1 MLNLVGRYEVQAR
14 IGEGAMADVYRA
26 YDPSINRVLA
36 IKVLKAEFRQNRHY
50 AARFL
55 REAKAAGA
63 LSHPNIVTIYDVGEV
78 DGYPYIA
85 MELLDGEPLDK
96 AAQRI
101 GQFPVEDVLAIGSQL
116 GEALKYA
123 HGVGV
128 VHRDIKPSNIM
139 LASDGRSIKIL
150 DFGIARV
157 AEADTE
163 AETLKTQIG
172 QVVGTPRYMSPEQAL
187 GGAVDGRSDLFSS
200 GVVLYELIT
209 GQRAFAGKSA
219 ATLAL
224 QITQHDPRPIGELAP
239 DCPRGLEF
247 IIGKLLAK
255 KPEKRFAHG
264 GELAAALRKEQ
275 DAYAAVIAETDRGHR
290 NLPLQARLT
299 LVMAAIT
306 SVVLLAAVGL
316 VLNRQ
321 DKAMQEM
328 VLTSGT
334 AITSFVASNAA
345 LTAADNAGL
354 PAEERDWAP
363 VEAFVRAAATDPNVR
378 AITVVDADGLVR
390 ASSDAARIGQIYEG
404 PRGEEP
410 VRKSAEATV
419 TSTALTSGE
428 GAFRFVRPI
437 NYAGRSF
444 GLVDVSISKRELE
457 AASSLSLWLLI
468 GLSAVVLGVV
478 AAASYAAARQVAAP
492 IRRLKAAFADAAK
505 GDLDFRISHNRKD
518 EFGEL
523 FDGFN
528 RFVGVV
534 QHRLEREAAADPD
547 ASLMAGELD
556 ATLLGAS
563 LTSAPAP
570 RAQDA
575 FGLRG
580 AVAASEKVAEAIER
594 AARLEE
600 TLPPEAADA
609 EAERTIIVTRP

>member
-1 MLNLVGRYEVQAR
+1 MLELVGRYEVQAR

-85 MELLDGEPLDK
+85 MELLDGEPLDQ

-101 GQFPVEDVLAIGSQL
+101 GQLPVDDVLAIAGQL

-128 VHRDIKPSNIM
+128 VHRDIKPSNMM
-139 LASDGRSIKIL
+139 LGADGRSLKIL
-150 DFGIARV
+150 DFGIARM
-157 AEADTE
+157 AEADSE
-163 AETLKTQIG
+163 AETLKTQMG
-172 QVVGTPRYMSPEQAL
+172 QVLGTPRYMSPEQAL
-187 GGAVDGRSDLFSS
+187 GGHVDGRSDLFSA

-209 GQRAFAGKSA
+209 GQRAFAGTSA

-224 QITQHDPRPIGELAP
+224 QITQNDPRPIADLAP

-255 KPEKRFAHG
+255 KPEKRFADG
-264 GELAAALRKEQ
+264 GELAAAVRKEQ
-275 DAYAAVIAETDRGHR
+275 QAYAALVAESERSGRR
-290 NLPLQARLT
+290 NLPLQARMT
-299 LVMAAIT
+299 LAMAAIT

-316 VLNRQ
+316 VLDRQ
-321 DKAMQEM
+321 GKAMQQM
-328 VLTSGT
+328 VLTSGA

-345 LTAADNAGL
+345 LTAADNASL
-354 PAEERDWAP
+354 PAEQRDWAP
-363 VEAFVRAAATDPNVR
+363 VEAFVRAASADPNVR
-378 AITVVDADGLVR
+378 AITVVDADGVIR
-390 ASSDAARIGQIYEG
+390 GATDAKAVGQIYEG
-404 PRGEEP
+404 HKGESP
-410 VRKSAEATV
+410 VREAADTTITSA
-419 TSTALTSGE
+419 ALAGGE

-437 NYAGRSF
+437 KYAGGTF
-444 GLVDVSISKRELE
+444 GLVDVAVSKAELE
-457 AASSLSLWLLI
+457 AANGLSLGLLLA
-468 GLSAVVLGVV
+468 LSAVVLGVV
-478 AAASYAAARQVAAP
+478 AAVSYAAARQVAAP
-492 IRRLKAAFADAAK
+492 VKRLRAALADAAK

-528 RFVGVV
+528 RFVGQV
-534 QHRLEREAAADPD
+534 QHRLERAPGAADPEPALEQTVFA
-547 ASLMAGELD
+547 ASPAVAQTVMIEAATVAESAASAFARVDQLD
-556 ATLLGAS
+556 ETQ
-563 LTSAPAP
+563 APA
-570 RAQDA
+570 A
-575 FGLRG
+575 L
-580 AVAASEKVAEAIER
+580 
-594 AARLEE
+594 
-600 TLPPEAADA
+600 AD
-609 EAERTIIVTRP
+609 RTMIVTRNA

>member
-1 MLNLVGRYEVQAR
+1 MLKLVGRYEVQAR

-36 IKVLKAEFRQNRHY
+36 IKVLKTEFRQNRHY

-63 LSHPNIVTIYDVGEV
+63 LSHPNIVTIYDVGEE

-85 MELLDGEPLDK
+85 MELLDGDPLDK

-101 GQFPVEDVLAIGSQL
+101 GQLPVEDVLAIGAQL

-123 HGVGV
+123 HGIGV

-139 LASDGRSIKIL
+139 LAPDGRSIKIL

-157 AEADTE
+157 AEADSD

-172 QVVGTPRYMSPEQAL
+172 QVLGTPRYMSPEQAL
-187 GGAVDGRSDLFSS
+187 GGAVDGRSDLFST

-224 QITQHDPRPIGELAP
+224 QITQTDPRPIGELAP

-247 IIGKLLAK
+247 IVGKLLAK
-255 KPEKRFAHG
+255 KPEKRFADG

-275 DAYAAVIAETDRGHR
+275 QAYAAALAESDRTHR
-290 NLPLQARLT
+290 NLPLQVRMT

-306 SVVLLAAVGL
+306 SVVLLGAVGL

-354 PAEERDWAP
+354 PPEERDWAP
-363 VEAFVRAAATDPNVR
+363 VAAFVRAASHDPNVR
-378 AITVVDADGLVR
+378 AITVVDAEGLIR
-390 ASSDAARIGQIYEG
+390 GSYDPARIGQIYET
-404 PRGEEP
+404 PRGETP

-419 TSTALTSGE
+419 TSTQLGDGE

-437 NYAGRSF
+437 KYAGRSF
-444 GLVDVSISKRELE
+444 GLVDVSVSKKELE
-457 AASSLSLWLLI
+457 AASTLSLWLLTA
-468 GLSAVVLGVV
+468 LSLVVLGVV
-478 AAASYAAARQVAAP
+478 AAVSYAAARQVAAP

-505 GDLDFRISHNRKD
+505 GDLDFRISHSRKD

-528 RFVGVV
+528 RFAGQI
-534 QHRLEREAAADPD
+534 QHRMEREPAAPVPAD
-547 ASLMAGELD
+547 ATVMATRAD
-556 ATLLGAS
+556 ATLVGTS
-563 LTSAPAP
+563 LTSAPAGAFDLTTAAQAGA
-570 RAQDA
+570 RA
-575 FGLRG
+575 
-580 AVAASEKVAEAIER
+580 AEAIAR
-594 AARLEE
+594 AAALEE
-600 TLPPEAADA
+600 TRAAA
-609 EAERTIIVTRP
+609 LEAETGRTVIVTRT

>member
-1 MLNLVGRYEVQAR
+1 MLKLVGRYEVQAR

-36 IKVLKAEFRQNRHY
+36 IKVLKAEFRENRHY
-50 AARFL
+50 ALRFL

-63 LSHPNIVTIYDVGEV
+63 LSHPNIVTIYDVGEE

-101 GQFPVEDVLAIGSQL
+101 GQFPVEDVMAIGTQL

-139 LASDGRSIKIL
+139 LAPDGRSIKIL

-163 AETLKTQIG
+163 AETLRTQVG
-172 QVVGTPRYMSPEQAL
+172 QVLGTPRYMSPEQAL
-187 GGAVDGRSDLFSS
+187 GGAIDGRSDLFSS

-209 GQRAFAGKSA
+209 GQRAFGGKSA

-224 QITQHDPRPIGELAP
+224 QITQHDPRPIGDLAP

-255 KPEKRFAHG
+255 RPDKRFASG

-275 DAYAAVIAETDRGHR
+275 GAYAAAVAETDRGHR
-290 NLPLQARLT
+290 NLPLQVRMT
-299 LVMAAIT
+299 LAMAAIT
-306 SVVLLAAVGL
+306 AVVLLAAVGL

-354 PAEERDWAP
+354 PPEERDWAP
-363 VEAFVRAAATDPNVR
+363 VESFVRAAASDKNVR

-390 ASSDAARIGQIYEG
+390 ASSDAARIGRIYEA
-404 PRGEEP
+404 PKGEGL
-410 VRKSAEATV
+410 VRKTAEATV
-419 TSTALTSGE
+419 TSAQLEAGE

-437 NYAGRSF
+437 SYAGRSF
-444 GLVDVSISKRELE
+444 GLVDVSISKHELE
-457 AASSLSLWLLI
+457 AASALSLWLLI

-478 AAASYAAARQVAAP
+478 AAVSYAAARQVAAP

-528 RFVGVV
+528 RFAGQV
-534 QHRLEREAAADPD
+534 QHRLEQAIPTPAA
-547 ASLMAGELD
+547 D
-556 ATLLGAS
+556 ATLMADTSATGAS
-563 LTSAPAP
+563 GRMTQAPEAPAFEAAGEVA
-570 RAQDA
+570 RK
-575 FGLRG
+575 
-580 AVAASEKVAEAIER
+580 AASAIER

-600 TLPPEAADA
+600 TRIPAATV
-609 EAERTIIVTRP
+609 EAERTIIVTRS

>member
-1 MLNLVGRYEVQAR
+1 MLNLVGRYEVQAL

-101 GQFPVEDVLAIGSQL
+101 GQLPVADVLAIGVQL
-116 GEALKYA
+116 GDALKYA

-139 LASDGRSIKIL
+139 LAPDGRSIKIL

-163 AETLKTQIG
+163 AETLKTQMG
-172 QVVGTPRYMSPEQAL
+172 QVLGTPRYMSPEQAL
-187 GGAVDGRSDLFSS
+187 GGSVDGRSDLFSS

-209 GQRAFAGKSA
+209 GQRAFSGSSA

-224 QITQHDPRPIGELAP
+224 QITQSDPRSIIELAP

-247 IIGKLLAK
+247 IVGKLLSK
-255 KPEKRFAHG
+255 KPEKRFADG
-264 GELAAALRKEQ
+264 AELSAALRKEQ
-275 DAYAAVIAETDRGHR
+275 QAYAAAVAETDRGPR
-290 NLPLQARLT
+290 NLPLQVRMT
-299 LVMAAIT
+299 LVIAAVT
-306 SVVLLAAVGL
+306 SLVLLVAVGL
-316 VLNRQ
+316 VLHRQ
-321 DKAMQEM
+321 NKAMQEM
-328 VLTSGT
+328 VLTSGA

-345 LTAADNAGL
+345 LTAADNATL
-354 PAEERDWAP
+354 PPEQRDWAP
-363 VEAFVRAAATDPNVR
+363 VAAFVQAASADPNVR
-378 AITVVDADGLVR
+378 AITLVDADGLIR
-390 ASSDAARIGQIYEG
+390 ASKDENLIGKLYET
-404 PRGEEP
+404 PANETP
-410 VRKSAEATV
+410 VRRTAEATI
-419 TSTALTSGE
+419 TSAQLEKGE

-437 NYAGRSF
+437 TYAGRSF
-444 GLVDVSISKRELE
+444 GLVDVSVSKKELQ
-457 AASSLSLWLLI
+457 AASSLSLWLMTA
-468 GLSAVVLGVV
+468 LSMVVLGVV
-478 AAASYAAARQVAAP
+478 MAASYAAARQVAAP
-492 IRRLKAAFADAAK
+492 VKRLKAAFADATK

-528 RFVGVV
+528 RFVGQV
-534 QHRLEREAAADPD
+534 QHRLERDAAPP
-547 ASLMAGELD
+547 LD
-556 ATLLGAS
+556 ATLLIGGAS
-563 LTSAPAP
+563 DLTTPAKLVGL
-570 RAQDA
+570 ASLDA
-575 FGLRG
+575 AVDGG
-580 AVAASEKVAEAIER
+580 AR
-594 AARLEE
+594 AAAAIAKTSLLEE
-600 TLPPEAADA
+600 TQAPTSEID
-609 EAERTIIVTRP
+609 RTMIVTRT